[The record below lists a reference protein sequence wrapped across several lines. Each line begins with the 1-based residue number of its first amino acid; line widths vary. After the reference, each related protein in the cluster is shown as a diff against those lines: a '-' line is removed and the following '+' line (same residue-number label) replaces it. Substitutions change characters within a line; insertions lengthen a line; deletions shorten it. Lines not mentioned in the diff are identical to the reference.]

1 VQTVNSCQTDL
12 QPQAKVSLLHAV
24 DDTRKPTRI
33 CYTQSMARVNPQTY
47 NSIKGLAEDP
57 NTVIVIFSGSA
68 KVQGKLTDN
77 CSLSTCAGHF

>member
-1 VQTVNSCQTDL
+1 
-12 QPQAKVSLLHAV
+12 
-24 DDTRKPTRI
+24 
-33 CYTQSMARVNPQTY
+33 MARVNPQTY